1 MQSDLART
9 TRATHAASD
18 WRRAIPLCIIAAPMF
33 DPRTPLVAMLSLAAC
48 SKPLLQDAAGR
59 MRVVSQVPI
68 GDIASGASALQAAL
82 REHRGIAAVVA
93 LDTAASV
100 VVANTDPAGSPRPR
114 RLTFGDPP
122 PANATLD
129 SDVRLVDETG
139 AAAAVDM
146 ALLWLHDIAPPAK
159 LPLGTRAFTA
169 ANHAAGGTP
178 RPAPGDLIVSMLR
191 TQHPD
196 VVTTQP
202 ATDVIHP
209 LGFVSAA
216 DGSWHQHVGEQ
227 VRAAAKRYPQL
238 ELHTRAAKGDAA
250 AVPNLLAELLERGCR
265 AILVSGDAN
274 LVTPFMA
281 RAEERRLGIFVLDPA
296 LHQGRATCVL
306 GADPEVLGRA
316 AGEQLA
322 VLLPNGGDFVLVQHD
337 TDEQAKARLRGF
349 SAALGLRQP

>member
-1 MQSDLART
+1 
-9 TRATHAASD
+9 
-18 WRRAIPLCIIAAPMF
+18 MF
-33 DPRTPLVAMLSLAAC
+33 DPRRTLLVAMLPLAAC
-48 SKPLLQDAAGR
+48 SKPMLQDPAGK
-59 MRVVSQVPI
+59 MRVVSQVTI
-68 GDIASGASALQAAL
+68 GDTASGAAHVQAAL
-82 REHRGIAAVVA
+82 REHRGVAAVVA
-93 LDTAASV
+93 LDTSASV
-100 VVANTDPAGSPRPR
+100 VVANIELVGSPRPKR
-114 RLTFGDPP
+114 VTFGDAP
-122 PANATLD
+122 PAGATLD
-129 SDVRLVDETG
+129 SDVRIADEIG

-169 ANHAAGGTP
+169 ANLAAGGTP

-191 TQHPD
+191 AQHRD

-209 LGFVSAA
+209 LGFVAAA
-216 DGSWHQHVGEQ
+216 DSPWHQHASEQ

-281 RAEERRLGIFVLDPA
+281 RAEERRVGIFVLDPA
-296 LHQGRATCVL
+296 LHQSRATCVL

-322 VLLPNGGDFVLVQHD
+322 ALLPNGGDVVLVQHD
-337 TDEQAKARLRGF
+337 EDERAKARMRGF
-349 SAALGLRQP
+349 SASLGLRLP